1 MDKMK
6 AGDLMV
12 PVTAFDT
19 ISEDV
24 TFYEAL
30 QALEKA
36 RQKHLEGEKKEKIL
50 LVTDENGKIIG
61 KLSPIDL
68 IRGLE
73 PNYKQMDD
81 KDTSF
86 RYGFGYAKDAME
98 ETYRLWQTPFKD
110 LCKKAVD
117 VHIRDVVRRFP
128 EQQTVE
134 SGDRLDKVFHRFV
147 MGRHDSLFVS
157 QDGEI
162 AGMLLFSD
170 IFDRVSETMKAC
182 GIESGK
188 Q

>member
-1 MDKMK
+1 METMK

-12 PVTAFDT
+12 PVAEFDT
-19 ISEDV
+19 ISAGT

-36 RQKHLEGEKKEKIL
+36 RQKNLKGEKKGKIL
-50 LVTDENGKIIG
+50 LVTDENDKIIG

-73 PNYKQMDD
+73 PNYNQLDD

-128 EQQTVE
+128 EQQTVD

-182 GIESGK
+182 GIEAGK
-188 Q
+188 